1 MKKLRSLIYG
11 LAEIIFGMNWLSR
24 LEPERMSTD
33 MPWTL
38 AFKTLC
44 ILCACVFIWKGT
56 VRTNNSL

>member
-11 LAEIIFGMNWLSR
+11 LAEIIFGVNWLMH
-24 LEPERMSTD
+24 LELEDLSPAK
-33 MPWTL
+33 PWTL
-38 AFKTLC
+38 AFKLLC